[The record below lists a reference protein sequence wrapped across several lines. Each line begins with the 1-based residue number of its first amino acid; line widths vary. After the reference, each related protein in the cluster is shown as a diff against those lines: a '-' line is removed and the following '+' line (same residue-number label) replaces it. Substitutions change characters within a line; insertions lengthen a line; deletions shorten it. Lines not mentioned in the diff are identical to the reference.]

1 LFTFDRK
8 RSCIKEN
15 IVNLTIRKPTE
26 LEKLHTK
33 IAVMNIDQQNEEVN
47 KRLDG
52 INSGLITGSELVK
65 LKEEAIFIASKII
78 RR

>member
-1 LFTFDRK
+1 M
-8 RSCIKEN
+8 
-15 IVNLTIRKPTE
+15 NLTIRKPTE

>member
-1 LFTFDRK
+1 M
-8 RSCIKEN
+8 
-15 IVNLTIRKPTE
+15 NLTIRKPTE

-65 LKEEAIFIASKII
+65 LKEEAVFIASKII